1 MEQKTTPPAQQTANA
16 NNPTIIPVP
25 KTALDADEMVHDEDL
40 HAELPELTENKPI
53 DADDVVHEQPE
64 TISPDTEVVA
74 DVDDVIHHKNDG
86 LEI

>member
-1 MEQKTTPPAQQTANA
+1 MEKKNTPPPQQTAHLS
-16 NNPTIIPVP
+16 NPTIIPVP
-25 KTALDADEMVHDEDL
+25 KTALDADELVHDENVQ
-40 HAELPELTENKPI
+40 AELSEIVEGKSI